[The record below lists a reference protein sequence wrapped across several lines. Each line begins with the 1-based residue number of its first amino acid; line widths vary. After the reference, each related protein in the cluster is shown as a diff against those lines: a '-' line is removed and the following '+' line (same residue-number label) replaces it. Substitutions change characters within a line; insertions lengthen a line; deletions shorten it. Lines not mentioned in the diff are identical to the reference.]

1 MSLESF
7 SLPGSLTASPTKSV
21 HGLRSDRDNDLFT
34 DDCNAGLDPGSGA
47 HNERLSWEASQDALP
62 HLPSTHVAPRIEHG
76 DKEHPKLPVME
87 AVTGRPGLRM
97 STFYSGNLGDYPRKR
112 SRCAVFLFPDVS
124 PGQRM
129 EFVDETVNRVFMVYK
144 TVSSSYGFRVKASTF
159 FVGCEGLWIVL
170 TSWDAQPFAKW
181 LKVFEGLYAKEIII
195 PFTGRDYPGP
205 SRSSLASVLDAFKE
219 TSIDE
224 LGGNQVFYDEGEVQ
238 SRCFRGLSALAE
250 ESFSAG
256 HAWAEASALRL
267 AAVQGAR
274 AKWLILAG
282 PETRAEG
289 LILAGPETR
298 TETLPVASLQVE
310 EHPAHPR
317 WPRSRVRLSAHEN
330 QRSQQGRGPEH
341 RDERPRAKRSGEAVL
356 QLWLGHGQR
365 GHRRSTEQRMPN
377 LPDQARSFGAPDAL
391 QGALRV
397 PRERRGIRI
406 HRRIPSFG
414 MHDTHLHQ
422 DPALAAPGAECPPTP
437 LQSAC
442 VVPVRAE
449 HDRERSSLRCHRRVE
464 QAGFESDQLL
474 LRQRAEE
481 DAHVQPRRAGEFARC
496 SARPGL
502 LL

>member
-1 MSLESF
+1 M
-7 SLPGSLTASPTKSV
+7 
-21 HGLRSDRDNDLFT
+21 
-34 DDCNAGLDPGSGA
+34 
-47 HNERLSWEASQDALP
+47 
-62 HLPSTHVAPRIEHG
+62 
-76 DKEHPKLPVME
+76 
-87 AVTGRPGLRM
+87 
-97 STFYSGNLGDYPRKR
+97 
-112 SRCAVFLFPDVS
+112 
-124 PGQRM
+124 
-129 EFVDETVNRVFMVYK
+129 
-144 TVSSSYGFRVKASTF
+144 
-159 FVGCEGLWIVL
+159 WIVL

-224 LGGNQVFYDEGEVQ
+224 LGGNQVFYEEGEVQ
-238 SRCFRGLSALAE
+238 PCCFRELLAPAE

-256 HAWAEASALRL
+256 HARAEASALRL
-267 AAVQGAR
+267 AAVQRAH

-282 PETRAEG
+282 AETRAEG

-298 TETLPVASLQVE
+298 TESLPVASQQVE

-317 WPRSRVRLSAHEN
+317 RPRSRDRLSAHEN

-341 RDERPRAKRSGEAVL
+341 RDERPRAKRSGSGEAVL

-365 GHRRSTEQRMPN
+365 GHRRSTEQRMPD

-414 MHDTHLHQ
+414 MHDAHLRQ
-422 DPALAAPGAECPPTP
+422 DPALAASGAKCPPTP
-437 LQSAC
+437 LQSAR
-442 VVPVRAE
+442 VVPVRSE
-449 HDRERSSLRCHRRVE
+449 HDRERSSLRCNGRVE
-464 QAGFESDQLL
+464 QTGFESDQLL

-481 DAHVQPRRAGEFARC
+481 DAHVQPRRAGEFTRC

-502 LL
+502 LV